1 MPKNRYRHLLLC
13 LQVHSHLNYAIG
25 VWGPM
30 IDIKS
35 LKKIASL
42 QKQCVLLVD
51 TKINRKVVCEKL
63 RILTVQQ
70 LISLEQCKLGYKL
83 CHSLLPISL
92 ERLMK
97 HDHNQHSIVK
107 VYNYQTRQKDIPYRP
122 NVKSKSYRNSFFY
135 RSIYEYSEIPSNLRN
150 IVHLKLFANKCKE
163 HFLTKR

>member
-1 MPKNRYRHLLLC
+1 MKCGLGMLQRSNLHLTSIAKKSLYYG
-13 LQVHSHLNYAIG
+13 QVHSHLNYAIG

-35 LKKIASL
+35 LKKNRQSS
-42 QKQCVLLVD
+42 KNSGVLLVD

-122 NVKSKSYRNSFFY
+122 NG
-135 RSIYEYSEIPSNLRN
+135 
-150 IVHLKLFANKCKE
+150 
-163 HFLTKR
+163 